1 MNNDIISG
9 RMYSCKNKFESR
21 FVFDHM
27 SNLLIETV
35 NLWGDAHLSSTL
47 MQCMIITYL
56 KTGEREDI
64 ENCCLRAEG
73 PKATILNVFSFPCF
87 EVRGNSIVS

>member
-1 MNNDIISG
+1 MKYQFINSMIN
-9 RMYSCKNKFESR
+9 E
-21 FVFDHM
+21 H
-27 SNLLIETV
+27 E
-35 NLWGDAHLSSTL
+35 
-47 MQCMIITYL
+47 QCMIITYL

-73 PKATILNVFSFPCF
+73 PKATIFNVFSFPCF

>member
-1 MNNDIISG
+1 
-9 RMYSCKNKFESR
+9 
-21 FVFDHM
+21 
-27 SNLLIETV
+27 
-35 NLWGDAHLSSTL
+35 
-47 MQCMIITYL
+47 MIITYL

>member
-1 MNNDIISG
+1 
-9 RMYSCKNKFESR
+9 
-21 FVFDHM
+21 
-27 SNLLIETV
+27 
-35 NLWGDAHLSSTL
+35 
-47 MQCMIITYL
+47 MIITYL

-73 PKATILNVFSFPCF
+73 PKATIFNVFSFPCF

>member
-1 MNNDIISG
+1 MQCVFVYNAVLELIMIKLQCIAIQ
-9 RMYSCKNKFESR
+9 YSTNQMQCSCVKHCVQE
-21 FVFDHM
+21 V
-27 SNLLIETV
+27 ETHQI
-35 NLWGDAHLSSTL
+35 AKQ

-73 PKATILNVFSFPCF
+73 PKGF
-87 EVRGNSIVS
+87 